1 MLRSIKYEL
10 NPTNTQKVLIKQAC
24 GCCRK
29 VYNTM
34 LDRKI
39 SAYNDGRKKISTNEL
54 IKDLVPLKEELP
66 YLKDVPSQALQQ
78 AVMNMGN
85 AFNQFFKR
93 GNKGFPKF
101 KKKGQKD
108 SFRIPVACLIDYD
121 NWKIKIAKI
130 GTVKFF
136 KGHNKQ
142 IEGKIRS
149 YTVTHTSTDRYFIS
163 VLYETM
169 DRPELNNNKSVGI
182 DVGIKSF
189 ATLSDGKVFENQ
201 KYLKSNLRKLRVL
214 QRTVSRRYQRGKK
227 REEQSNNWKKAV
239 RRVAKLQERV
249 AFQRSDYLH
258 KISTWIARNYSTV
271 CVETLNAKG
280 MIKNHHLAQ
289 AISDCSWGMFVSMLE
304 YKCDNLVKIDKW
316 FASSQTCSV
325 CGYVNKKTKN
335 LSLREWVCPECG
347 TIHDRDLNA
356 ARNIEREGLSLCG
369 LKVSGCTMLAPRTPY
384 FSGGSS
390 QFDKS
395 VERFELVCHG
405 VQDIGGHKV
414 EQGSLF

>member
-39 SAYNDGRKKISTNEL
+39 SAYNDGQKKISTNEL
-54 IKDLVPLKEELP
+54 IKDLVPLKEELT

-271 CVETLNAKG
+271 CVETLNVKG

-369 LKVSGCTMLAPRTPY
+369 LKVSGCTMLAPRTP
-384 FSGGSS
+384 
-390 QFDKS
+390 
-395 VERFELVCHG
+395 L
-405 VQDIGGHKV
+405 
-414 EQGSLF
+414 L